1 MTRCRA
7 ARGMR
12 ALGAFAALAAAL
24 TGCASRGFVSSWQ
37 APDAEPLHVQGSKVA
52 AIVMMSSEPARRAA
66 EDSLAREISARG
78 AVGVP
83 LYSVLPGSR
92 PDDETAVRAA
102 MEEAGVA
109 GAVVMRP
116 IGSRTEVSAR
126 PGAFAH
132 PLYTRFWGGYY
143 GFGWGSPWR
152 GVGVSVADVR
162 TDTIVSVETL
172 VYSLR
177 QNKLVWG
184 GQSSSTNPASVDR
197 LIEQTAARTAKE
209 LARRGL
215 IER

>member
-1 MTRCRA
+1 MTHRSAISSKRT
-7 ARGMR
+7 
-12 ALGAFAALAAAL
+12 LAALAAIAAL
-24 TGCASRGFVSSWQ
+24 AGCASSGFVSSWQ
-37 APDAEPLHVQGSKVA
+37 APDAEPLQVQGSKVA

-66 EDSLAREISARG
+66 EDSLAREITARG

-92 PDDETAVRAA
+92 PDDEAAVRAA

-116 IGSRTEVSAR
+116 IGSRTQVSAR
-126 PGAFAH
+126 PVAFAD

-184 GQSSSTNPASVDR
+184 GQSSSTNPSNVDR

-215 IER
+215 IEP